1 MALRILASYGSE
13 YKAGR
18 LVAGTILG
26 VVQTGVVFTLQ
37 LRPRK
42 QVTHGHP
49 EVRLV
54 YPLEGRAEQIEAQLL
69 VM

>member
-13 YKAGR
+13 YKAVR

-49 EVRLV
+49 AVRLV